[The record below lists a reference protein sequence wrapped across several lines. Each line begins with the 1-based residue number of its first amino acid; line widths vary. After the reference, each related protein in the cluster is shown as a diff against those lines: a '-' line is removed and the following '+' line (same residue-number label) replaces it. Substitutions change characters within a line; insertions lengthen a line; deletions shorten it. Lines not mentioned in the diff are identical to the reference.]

1 MPEQLLVRIE
11 KPVHGGHAIARHEG
25 RVIFVRHGAPGELVT
40 VQLTEKKKI
49 WRGDVIDVH
58 EAHPERVPLAWEH
71 AGPGGVGAELA
82 HLSLPAQREWKQEVI
97 RDALERIA
105 RQSLPISVEPVDDG
119 DGWGTRTR
127 IELTADEQGRA
138 GMFAHR
144 SHIHVPLTTMP
155 LAHRALDELALF
167 DTSWPAGARITAI
180 APSADA
186 PVALI
191 DGVPPP
197 GHPGTVWERAGGFEY
212 LVDAGGF
219 WQPHHRAPET
229 LLAAVQNAVGQVPG
243 ATVLDLFS
251 GTGLFTVP
259 LAAAAGSTGR
269 VHAVE
274 GDRRAVANAR
284 INAEGHRNIHL
295 HRGDVERVLASGEIP
310 ERADVVVLDPPRVGA
325 RRGVIAQVLAR
336 KPERIV
342 YVSCDPAALARD
354 LAFAS
359 EGGYTAERID
369 SYDLFPHTH
378 HIESIAVLRP
388 QTGTGS

>member
-1 MPEQLLVRIE
+1 MPERLKVRIE

-58 EAHPERVPLAWEH
+58 EPHPERVPVTWEH

-105 RQSLPISVEPVDDG
+105 RQSLPITVLPVDDG

-127 IELTADEQGRA
+127 IELTADEDGRA

-144 SHIHVPLTTMP
+144 SHTHIPLTAMP
-155 LAHRALDELALF
+155 LAHPALDELELF
-167 DTSWPAGARITAI
+167 DTRWPARARITAI
-180 APSADA
+180 GPSADA
-186 PVALI
+186 PLALI
-191 DGVPPP
+191 DGAPPQ
-197 GHPGTVWERAGGFEY
+197 GHPGTVWERAGDYEY

-219 WQPHHRAPET
+219 WQAHHRAPET
-229 LLAAVQNAVGQVPG
+229 LLAAVGEAAGEITD

-251 GTGLFTVP
+251 GAGLFTVP
-259 LAAAAGSTGR
+259 LAAAAGPTGR
-269 VHAVE
+269 VHAIE
-274 GDRRAVANAR
+274 GDRRAVHNAA
-284 INAEGHRNIHL
+284 INAEGHENIHL
-295 HRGDVERVLASGEIP
+295 HRGDVHQVLGSDAVP
-310 ERADVVVLDPPRVGA
+310 AHADVVVLDPPRVGA
-325 RRGVIAQVLAR
+325 RSGVITEVLAR
-336 KPERIV
+336 KPERII

-354 LAFAS
+354 LALAF
-359 EGGYTAERID
+359 EGGYAAERID

-378 HIESIAVLRP
+378 HIESLAVLRP
-388 QTGTGS
+388 QAGTGS